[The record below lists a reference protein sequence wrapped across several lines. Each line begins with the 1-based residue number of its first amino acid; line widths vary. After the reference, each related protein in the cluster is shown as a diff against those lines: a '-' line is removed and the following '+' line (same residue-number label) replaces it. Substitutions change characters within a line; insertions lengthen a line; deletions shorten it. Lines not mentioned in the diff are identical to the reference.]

1 MYGFLPGPHGQFV
14 SVTYPRRTDCASVCF
29 IFRSKWQ
36 FLGVYIKCCKQRQI
50 TTTATKTSPGNII
63 SFVLLRDYFNSLHF
77 YKMTNYPGTKL
88 VGLEYKL
95 REKMKNSLSCVP
107 VLHKLN
113 LECGHFTLLFC
124 RGRQTN
130 APKCKTHV
138 QSDCICSLNLL
149 FCSVVVAVV
158 FA

>member
-1 MYGFLPGPHGQFV
+1 MRLFYFSIKMAGF
-14 SVTYPRRTDCASVCF
+14 T
-29 IFRSKWQ
+29 
-36 FLGVYIKCCKQRQI
+36 
-50 TTTATKTSPGNII
+50 
-63 SFVLLRDYFNSLHF
+63 VL
-77 YKMTNYPGTKL
+77 YKMLQTAANYDDGNENVTWKYYFICATSRL
-88 VGLEYKL
+88 FQLASLLQNDELSRNQIGQGLEYKL
-95 REKMKNSLSCVP
+95 TEKMKNSLPCVP

-130 APKCKTHV
+130 ALKCKTHV